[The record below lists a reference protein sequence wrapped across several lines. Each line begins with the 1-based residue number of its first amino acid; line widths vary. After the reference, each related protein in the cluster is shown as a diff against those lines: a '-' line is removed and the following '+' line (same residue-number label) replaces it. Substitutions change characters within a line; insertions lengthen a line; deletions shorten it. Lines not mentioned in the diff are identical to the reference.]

1 MRYKAYVLAAALFGA
16 STAAAQAPATN
27 ASAPNAL
34 PSRPILSS
42 PAGRPTQTKDSAAVA
57 EMPAAP
63 TAPQPPPV
71 APPVALNADLA
82 TFDDRLADLLWVGG
96 LWQLWAGPH
105 LRKDFGRREHE
116 ARQALAAIRQLH
128 LTQRGTVGSP
138 RTIMEYWL
146 ADGRA
151 PTGLFPGLRT
161 IPIDQASL
169 RVEAAQGYWWV
180 RDNSNMFFN
189 FGGHQEEAQR
199 ALAIIKHHGFARLG
213 LIGQSPPVMLV
224 FLGVPAGMTGTPLH
238 APPAPKGRVMAQ
250 RHVENTS
257 LPFGDVPASTLQ
269 TSHMPPSGNLAGKG
283 ESNATN
289 TKPKPAGSDLAVA
302 AMPFGRQ
309 LAPPSAP
316 SPDLTTLCERVPL
329 DFRQVRLFNDQQNW
343 KLLCGDYL
351 IATFG
356 PNEREARIAEMAF
369 RTSRFTE
376 QCLVGH
382 PKPAFS
388 YFLVNGQPPRQL
400 PLGAQS
406 IAFRPDELTARQI
419 NDAWA
424 ICDSARPLFMFG
436 NRAEEAKETLK
447 AIQHHR
453 FDTCCRLGEGE
464 QPMIILARTR

>member
-1 MRYKAYVLAAALFGA
+1 
-16 STAAAQAPATN
+16 
-27 ASAPNAL
+27 
-34 PSRPILSS
+34 RPM
-42 PAGRPTQTKDSAAVA
+42 QMKDSPVVP
-57 EMPAAP
+57 EMPAAT
-63 TAPQPPPV
+63 TAPQPLPDAHPI
-71 APPVALNADLA
+71 AFDEELA
-82 TFDDRLADLLWVGG
+82 SFDDRLADLLWVGG
-96 LWQLWAGPH
+96 RWQLWVGPQ
-105 LRKDFGRREHE
+105 LLKDFGRHEHE

-213 LIGQSPPVMLV
+213 LIGQGPPVMLV
-224 FLGVPAGMTGTPLH
+224 FLGVPPRLTGTPSH
-238 APPAPKGRVMAQ
+238 APPAPKGRAMTQ
-250 RHVENTS
+250 RRVENTS

-269 TSHMPPSGNLAGKG
+269 TSHMPPSGNLAGKT
-283 ESNATN
+283 EPNATN
-289 TKPKPAGSDLAVA
+289 TKTKQAGSDLAAA

-316 SPDLTTLCERVPL
+316 SLDLTALAERVPL
-329 DFRQVRLFNDQQNW
+329 DFRQVRLFNDRQNW

-356 PNEREARIAEMAF
+356 PDEREERITAMAY
-369 RTSRFTE
+369 RNSPFTD
-376 QCLVGH
+376 H
-382 PKPAFS
+382 
-388 YFLVNGQPPRQL
+388 
-400 PLGAQS
+400 
-406 IAFRPDELTARQI
+406 T
-419 NDAWA
+419 
-424 ICDSARPLFMFG
+424 LF
-436 NRAEEAKETLK
+436 
-447 AIQHHR
+447 
-453 FDTCCRLGEGE
+453 
-464 QPMIILARTR
+464 